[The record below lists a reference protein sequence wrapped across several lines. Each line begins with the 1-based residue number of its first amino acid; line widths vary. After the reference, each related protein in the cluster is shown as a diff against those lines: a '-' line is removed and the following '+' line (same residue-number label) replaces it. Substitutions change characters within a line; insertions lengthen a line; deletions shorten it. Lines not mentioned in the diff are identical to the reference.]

1 MNLGMGM
8 GSPGPSMAASDPN
21 GVDAAWYLQTY
32 PDVAQA
38 IQQGTV
44 RTPAE
49 HYSMFG
55 KAEGRQPNAQA
66 ATATQVPAGPP
77 PPPPF
82 RPGGQ
87 DGKAPMANGQAAPDW
102 VTAARQATA
111 GMNAMPFVLNPQ
123 MLSGSDQMA
132 NGRLLFPR
140 ASQFAKPTASN
151 QGNYSGLPS
160 GQGNYSGTPASS
172 LLGDPA
178 AQQQAE
184 QNALL
189 AQLLYQAPGQGGN

>member
-1 MNLGMGM
+1 MMTPVTNLGMGM

-49 HYSMFG
+49 HYAMFG
-55 KAEGRQPNAQA
+55 KAEGRQPNGQA
-66 ATATQVPAGPP
+66 AATTQIPAGPP

-102 VTAARQATA
+102 VTAGRNANA

-123 MLSGSDQMA
+123 MLSGSDQRA
-132 NGRLLFPR
+132 NGHAMYPSAAR
-140 ASQFAKPTASN
+140 FAPPV
-151 QGNYSGLPS
+151 QSGAAAPS
-160 GQGNYSGTPASS
+160 PISS

-189 AQLLYQAPGQGGN
+189 AQLLYQSPGQGGN